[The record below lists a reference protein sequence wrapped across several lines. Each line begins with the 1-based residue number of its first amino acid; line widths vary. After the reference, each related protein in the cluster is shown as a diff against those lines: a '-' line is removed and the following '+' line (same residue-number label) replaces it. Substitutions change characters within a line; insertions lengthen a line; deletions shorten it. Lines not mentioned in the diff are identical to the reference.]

1 MITKQCVKS
10 ISNDTLEITNA
21 IFIRGY
27 SPVPTCCRGGCNKMH
42 QLENFLRWGG
52 GGLFFRSFS
61 CNNYMLLRVFF
72 PQNLQFDPHLQ
83 LSTEEYKTYMHF

>member
-21 IFIRGY
+21 IFTTGY

-52 GGLFFRSFS
+52 GGCFLGHSLVIIT
-61 CNNYMLLRVFF
+61 CY
-72 PQNLQFDPHLQ
+72 
-83 LSTEEYKTYMHF
+83 